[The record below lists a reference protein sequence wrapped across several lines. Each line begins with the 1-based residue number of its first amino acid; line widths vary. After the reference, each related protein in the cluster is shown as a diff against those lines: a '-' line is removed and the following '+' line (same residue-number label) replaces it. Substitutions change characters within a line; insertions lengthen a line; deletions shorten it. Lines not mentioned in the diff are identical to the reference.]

1 MSQPGPTTSSVLPS
15 YKGAKFAWSFMESLG
30 LTPDFLKGDENKFA
44 NYFIVIFFVICFA
57 GSLPSKIA
65 ALRYF
70 TFLTA
75 IINLYLGAVRDRVNA
90 GPLLPARL
98 ERHLL
103 SRQTGSQTRNFQ
115 ARPVDIW
122 QLLPLALLSCQ
133 SVLSRQRPRRVQEP
147 HRTKSQQGT
156 PAVISLYSGRHTSP
170 CLSISPWPSLA
181 TSAVE
186 T

>member
-1 MSQPGPTTSSVLPS
+1 
-15 YKGAKFAWSFMESLG
+15 MESLG

-75 IINLYLGAVRDRVNA
+75 IINLYLGAVGSHVNA

-98 ERHLL
+98 ERLLL
-103 SRQTGSQTRNFQ
+103 S
-115 ARPVDIW
+115 
-122 QLLPLALLSCQ
+122 
-133 SVLSRQRPRRVQEP
+133 
-147 HRTKSQQGT
+147 
-156 PAVISLYSGRHTSP
+156 
-170 CLSISPWPSLA
+170 
-181 TSAVE
+181 
-186 T
+186 